1 VSYDLRVIGSG
12 APLTPAWEALG
23 GTDDDELLWTR
34 GELAAQMLLTSEEI
48 GVGVVGDG
56 EREFEELLRELLR
69 LADDVG
75 ARVHDPQ
82 FGRDIGVAD
91 VPDVVEFF
99 AG

>member
-1 VSYDLRVIGSG
+1 MG
-12 APLTPAWEALG
+12 APLAPVWAGLG
-23 GTDDDELLWTR
+23 GAEEDELLWTR
-34 GELAAQMLLTSEEI
+34 GELAAQFLLTRDEI

-56 EREFEELLRELLR
+56 AHEFEELLRELLR
-69 LADDVG
+69 LADEAG